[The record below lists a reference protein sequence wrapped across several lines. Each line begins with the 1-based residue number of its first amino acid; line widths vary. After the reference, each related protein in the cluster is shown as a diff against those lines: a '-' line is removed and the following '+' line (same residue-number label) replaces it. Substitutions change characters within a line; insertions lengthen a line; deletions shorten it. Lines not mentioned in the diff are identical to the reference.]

1 MSEILVSV
9 RCYIKLVMHS
19 LKYPHS
25 TVNGLILAKKSKN
38 SSGINCIEFVDCVPL
53 FHSTHGLTPM
63 LEMALIQVSN
73 DSNFYINFL
82 FTLKSDLIQGFNYLT
97 NRFID

>member
-1 MSEILVSV
+1 MSEICVSI
-9 RCYIKLVMHS
+9 RCYVKLVMHS

-25 TVNGLILAKKSKN
+25 TVNGLILAQKSKN

-53 FHSTHGLTPM
+53 FHSSHGLTPM

-73 DSNFYINFL
+73 HSNSYIFNLFFVYFYLLFYFL
-82 FTLKSDLIQGFNYLT
+82 IIFFCLL
-97 NRFID
+97 